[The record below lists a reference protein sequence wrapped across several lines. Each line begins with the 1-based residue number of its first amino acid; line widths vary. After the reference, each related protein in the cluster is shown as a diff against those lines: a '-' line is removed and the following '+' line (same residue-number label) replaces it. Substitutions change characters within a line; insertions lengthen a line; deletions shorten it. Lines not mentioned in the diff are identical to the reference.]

1 MTRKTIYGFLLIF
14 ITSVFIVFPKI
25 TLAQLGGKGC
35 GSTEVNTAIGCI
47 PLGEEGLAT
56 FFLRWGIGVGGGIAF
71 LLIIVAGF
79 QIMASQGNPDQLK
92 AGQELL
98 SAAIGGLILLIF
110 SVFVLRFVG
119 VTILKIP
126 GF

>member
-1 MTRKTIYGFLLIF
+1 MTRKIIYGYVLMLIAS
-14 ITSVFIVFPKI
+14 IFIVFPKNI
-25 TLAQLGGKGC
+25 LAQLGGSC
-35 GSTEVNTAIGCI
+35 GSDEVDTAIGCI
-47 PLGEEGLAT
+47 PLGEEDLAT

-71 LLIIVAGF
+71 LMIIFAGF
-79 QIMASQGNPDQLK
+79 QIMVSQGNPDKLK

-98 SAAIGGLILLIF
+98 SAAIAGLMLLIF
-110 SVFVLRFVG
+110 SVFILRFVG

>member
-1 MTRKTIYGFLLIF
+1 MARKIIYGYLLAFITTIF
-14 ITSVFIVFPKI
+14 IVYPKNA
-25 TLAQLGGKGC
+25 LAQLGEDC
-35 GSTEVNTAIGCI
+35 PSDEINTAIGCI

-71 LLIIVAGF
+71 LMIVFAGF
-79 QIMASQGNPDQLK
+79 QIMASQGNPEKLK

-98 SAAIGGLILLIF
+98 SAAIGGLLLLIF

-119 VTILKIP
+119 VTILQIP
-126 GF
+126 DF